1 MGTISAGRLN
11 RLLRIEKKSGS
22 KHPSGQ
28 PVDAWELHK
37 EKYGNIKSKSGSAAT
52 RENGGVPNEAVPV
65 SIRVRY
71 DRTITTDMRV
81 VDPEGTIF
89 SIGTISHDHAD
100 REWTDLVCTVG
111 GNNG

>member
-1 MGTISAGRLN
+1 MGIINAGRLN
-11 RLLRIEKKSGS
+11 RLLRVEKKTGATL
-22 KHPSGQ
+22 PSGQ
-28 PVDAWELHK
+28 PANTWELHK
-37 EKYGNIKSKSGSAAT
+37 EKYGHIKSKSGSATT

-71 DRTITTDMRV
+71 DRSITVDMRV

-89 SIGTISHDHAD
+89 SIGTISHDHVD